1 MMIEKKNGVYT
12 YNNETFN
19 FDFTTGLTLSKKVTF
34 VNSIVNTVVSDN
46 YNSLIRDMMFD
57 HMIIQMFTNVGN
69 FYFKN
74 TDDTISAI
82 EQFLEETNIVD
93 IVKANMNFGL
103 IDELNTAV
111 DKAIEYRT
119 GIHPSP
125 IADSISSLMSTIE
138 KKVNEVDL
146 TSMMEMAQKFANMTG
161 EFTPESVMN
170 AYMNSDL
177 HKNNLEEIEEAKK
190 QRAEFAKNMDMAIK
204 SVNNK

>member
-103 IDELNTAV
+103 IDELNIAV
-111 DKAIEYRT
+111 DKAIEYKT

-138 KKVNEVDL
+138 KKINEVDL

-170 AYMNSDL
+170 AYINSDL

-190 QRAEFAKNMDMAIK
+190 QRAEFAKDMAIK

>member
-103 IDELNTAV
+103 IDELNIAV
-111 DKAIEYRT
+111 DKAIEYKT